1 MKKLGW
7 GLGMSGW
14 LISMLLI
21 LQSRCD
27 EIVTVIW
34 YLCYSSKVKT

>member
-21 LQSRCD
+21 LPAKCD
-27 EIVTVIW
+27 ENVIVT
-34 YLCYSSKVKT
+34 LSFC